1 MYKAISKLLQGP
13 LWLCGPS
20 KAGVA
25 LLYLWEQLTRLT
37 VWSVTSPQGR
47 CLSFRGGKVCSTVPD
62 VQICEVFL
70 IPQVLMLTNL
80 NSKKK
85 VSGSWML
92 LTLTRLFGTCSV
104 RTSTQLPLFVDGTC
118 TSPHDH
124 LVRFRLPRLESSSG
138 RASDLGP
145 ASALWF
151 AASGLGAVC
160 SQLGLHSQ
168 TGDMLRKRSRKFCF
182 ALRCSCCWRV
192 S

>member
-37 VWSVTSPQGR
+37 VWSVPSPQGR

-124 LVRFRLPRLESSSG
+124 LVRVAEAAFCARGAEILSGTLTVSFAWATCFR
-138 RASDLGP
+138 
-145 ASALWF
+145 
-151 AASGLGAVC
+151 GLVQPVVEIFSEVDC
-160 SQLGLHSQ
+160 E
-168 TGDMLRKRSRKFCF
+168 
-182 ALRCSCCWRV
+182 
-192 S
+192 